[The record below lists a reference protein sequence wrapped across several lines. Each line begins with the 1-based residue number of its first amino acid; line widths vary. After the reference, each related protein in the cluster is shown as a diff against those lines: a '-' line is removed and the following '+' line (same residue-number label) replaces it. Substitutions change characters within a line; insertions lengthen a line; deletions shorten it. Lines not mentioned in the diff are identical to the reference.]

1 MRLPCLGDR
10 IGSPLHWMNLIMNL
24 SDHKPRFDNVVAH
37 LKKEL
42 GALRTGRANPAVLD
56 TVKVETYG
64 SMMDIK
70 SLASVSVPD
79 AATLMIE
86 PWDASVVKDIE
97 KGIIAANI
105 GLNPTVDGKRIRISL
120 PKMTEENRKDLVK
133 VVGHKAE
140 EAKVSLRGLREE
152 LRNEII
158 EAERDGK
165 MSEDGRFRAQDEL
178 EKLVKSYMEQ
188 LEKIEEEKE
197 KDIMTI

>member
-1 MRLPCLGDR
+1 
-10 IGSPLHWMNLIMNL
+10 MNLTEQ
-24 SDHKPRFDNVVAH
+24 KPRFENVVAH

-42 GALRTGRANPAVLD
+42 GTLRTGQANPAVLD

-79 AATLMIE
+79 ASTLMIE
-86 PWDASVVKDIE
+86 PWDAGVLKDIE

-105 GLNPTVDGKRIRISL
+105 GLAPVVDGKRIRISL

-133 VVGHKAE
+133 IVGRKAE

-152 LRNEII
+152 LRTEII

-165 MSEDGRFRAQDEL
+165 ISEDGRFRAQDEL
-178 EKLVKSYMEQ
+178 DKLVNSYSEQ
-188 LEKIEEEKE
+188 LEKISEDKE

>member
-1 MRLPCLGDR
+1 
-10 IGSPLHWMNLIMNL
+10 MNL
-24 SDHKPRFDNVVAH
+24 SDHKPRFEKVVDH

-42 GALRTGRANPAVLD
+42 SSLRTGRANPVVLD

-79 AATLMIE
+79 AATLIIE
-86 PWDASVVKDIE
+86 PWDASAIKDIE

-105 GLNPTVDGKRIRISL
+105 GLNPVVDGKRIRISM

-133 VVGHKAE
+133 IVGRKAE

-152 LRNEII
+152 LRTEII

-165 MSEDGRFRAQDEL
+165 MSEDGRFRAQDDL
-178 EKLVKSYMEQ
+178 EKLVKAYVEQ
-188 LEKIEEEKE
+188 LDKIEEEKE

>member
-1 MRLPCLGDR
+1 
-10 IGSPLHWMNLIMNL
+10 MNL
-24 SDHKPRFDNVVAH
+24 SDHKIRFDNVVEH

-86 PWDASVVKDIE
+86 PWDASVIKDIE

-140 EAKVSLRGLREE
+140 EAKVSLRSLREE
-152 LRNEII
+152 LRNQII

-178 EKLVKSYMEQ
+178 EKLVKVYVEQ

>member
-1 MRLPCLGDR
+1 
-10 IGSPLHWMNLIMNL
+10 MNL
-24 SDHKPRFDNVVAH
+24 SDHKPRFDKIVEH

-42 GALRTGRANPAVLD
+42 SALRTGRANPAVLD
-56 TVKVETYG
+56 TVKVEAYG
-64 SMMDIK
+64 NVMDIK

-97 KGIIAANI
+97 KGIIASNI

-188 LEKIEEEKE
+188 LEKVEEEKE

>member
-1 MRLPCLGDR
+1 
-10 IGSPLHWMNLIMNL
+10 MNL
-24 SDHKPRFDNVVAH
+24 SDHKPRFDNIVEH

-42 GALRTGRANPAVLD
+42 GSLRTGRANPVVLD
-56 TVKVETYG
+56 TVKVEVYG

-86 PWDASVVKDIE
+86 PWDASAIKDIE

-105 GLNPTVDGKRIRISL
+105 GLNPTVDGKRIRISI

-133 VVGHKAE
+133 VVGRKTE

-152 LRNEII
+152 LRTEII

-165 MSEDGRFRAQDEL
+165 MSEDGRFRAQDDL
-178 EKLVKSYMEQ
+178 EKLVKGYTEQ